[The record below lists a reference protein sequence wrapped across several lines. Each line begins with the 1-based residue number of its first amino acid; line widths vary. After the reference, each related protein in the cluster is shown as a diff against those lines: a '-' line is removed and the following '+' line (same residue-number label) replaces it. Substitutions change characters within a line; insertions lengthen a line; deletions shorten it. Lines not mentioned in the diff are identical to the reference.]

1 MSLHDYLSKYFPN
14 GSTGEFEGVAVNLVD
29 HFFEKFGVNV
39 KNEGDLYQLKYD
51 MLAAKFSFPLV
62 KECRGHIWRY
72 DGAWTRVCTP
82 PDKFFNQHEG
92 YCPIFNDV
100 EFSQKLSSLSAIR
113 KEDGTAIAVWY
124 DSVRSA
130 WRASTLGAITPFKVG
145 DYTITFDVL
154 FWKTLGE
161 ENKNILETQG
171 DKNVTYLFELCCL
184 ENRIVTKY
192 ITDRTF
198 LLTARNNKTGVYET
212 PIWWDTF
219 KAYKP
224 DFFLLAGE
232 DNIKTLDDLKRWVD
246 KQSDDTADAVYREG
260 FVVYD
265 GLTPI
270 AKLKTARYLSLHAVG
285 GGDMKHT
292 RNVVIDSFFAGT
304 LDDIWG
310 VLHPQMQEFAE
321 KLKDKVIKLTN
332 EALAASKN
340 IDPSTIATQKDYAL
354 WIKANVPPMFAG
366 FFFQNKEAV
375 LAKKG
380 ITEDFTWWVKAN
392 YRKFEGVWKE

>member
-1 MSLHDYLSKYFPN
+1 MSLHDYLSKYFSS
-14 GSTGEFEGVAVNLVD
+14 GSVGEFEGVSVNLVD

-39 KNEGDLYQLKYD
+39 KNEGDLWQFKYD
-51 MLAAKFSFPLV
+51 QLAAKFSFPLV

-92 YCPIFNDV
+92 YCPIFNDD
-100 EFSQKLSSLSAIR
+100 EFSQKLSALSAIR

-124 DSVRSA
+124 DSVRSV

-145 DYTITFDVL
+145 DYEITFDAL

-161 ENKNILETQG
+161 ENKNILESQG

-192 ITDRTF
+192 ITDRVF

-212 PIWWDTF
+212 PSWWDIF

-260 FVVYD
+260 FVIYD

-340 IDPSTIATQKDYAL
+340 IDPSTIASQKDYAL
-354 WIKANVPPMFAG
+354 WVKANVPPMFAG

-392 YRKFEGVWKE
+392 YKKFEGVWKD